1 MPKKTWGRK
10 NSITI
15 LYIMLIRY
23 GTIGRQILYYIA
35 LFFFAFLSSSILYTR
50 NAYAY
55 ILLLLYYF
63 ILLRFILLLLFYLL
77 LYYTLFLYTRSTK
90 RNRTKTI
97 YLLLYLLST
106 HICTLKHA
114 QLVLI
119 LHMSVFSPC
128 LSLRPKIQNLSNS
141 FCLLLS

>member
-63 ILLRFILLLLFYLL
+63 ILLRFLLLLLLYLL
-77 LYYTLFLYTRSTK
+77 LYYTLFLYFRIPTK
-90 RNRTKTI
+90 NLTKTN
-97 YLLLYLLST
+97 YLLLHLLSLV
-106 HICTLKHA
+106 IYPPKHF
-114 QLVLI
+114 LSI
-119 LHMSVFSPC
+119 LFLHRSAFSPC
-128 LSLRPKIQNLSNS
+128 LSLRPKIQNSSMAFHYTLS
-141 FCLLLS
+141 